1 MKATYKLIYNRTN
14 KLNSKGQALIQIR
27 VTLNRKPRYFKTGIY
42 VKPGEWSAKDGGMVI
57 KHPNAIKYNII
68 IRDLRTRIEDE
79 ELDCIAQGR
88 KFDLSAY
95 DPEGGGSTDSLF
107 LFMRHELNEES
118 LTIATTTYDMLYSF
132 INTVEQCGIFTTI
145 QSATLANIER
155 YNIHLHRTY
164 PSAQTIHQKHAK
176 LRKYLNVAVR
186 RGLLS
191 VNPYDNFRLSK
202 PKDPK
207 RKYLT
212 IEEVITMRSR
222 ELIPRLATIRDMFLI
237 SCFTG
242 LAYADINKLTSADI
256 YVDNGTMFIVTDRA
270 KTSEESSIPLLPQ
283 AAEIITQYANK
294 GTGKL
299 LPIPSNQKFNA
310 YLKEIQTLCGITTN
324 LTHHVARHT
333 FATTITLSNGVPMET
348 VSRMLG
354 HANIKTT
361 QIYAK
366 MTRHRLS
373 DDMQQLSE
381 KLK

>member
-1 MKATYKLIYNRTN
+1 MKATYKLIHNRTD
-14 KLNSKGQALIQIR
+14 KLNGEGRALIQLR
-27 VTLNRKPRYFKTGIY
+27 VTLNRKARYFSTGIY
-42 VKPGEWSAKDGGMVI
+42 VKPGEWSEKDGGIVV

-68 IRDLRTRIEDE
+68 IRELRARIETE
-79 ELDCIAQGR
+79 EIDCIAQGR
-88 KFDLSAY
+88 KFDLAAY
-95 DPEGGGSTDSLF
+95 DPEGGGSTDSLID
-107 LFMRHELNEES
+107 FMMDALREEGDNVAHS
-118 LTIATTTYDMLYSF
+118 TYNMLHSF
-132 INTVEQCGIFTTI
+132 IKTVEQCGIFTTL

-155 YNIHLHRTY
+155 YNTHLHHTY
-164 PSAQTIHQKHAK
+164 SSPQTIHQKHAK

-186 RGLLS
+186 RGLIR
-191 VNPYDNFRLSK
+191 VNPYSNFRLSK

-222 ELIPRLATIRDMFLI
+222 EFIPRLATIRDMFLI

-242 LAYADINKLTSADI
+242 LAYADINKLTSSDI
-256 YVDNGTMFIVTDRA
+256 YTDNGTMFIVTDRA

-366 MTRHRLS
+366 MTRHRLA
-373 DDMQQLSE
+373 DDMQKLSE
-381 KLK
+381 KL